1 MTLSIIILL
10 LIAARSVV
18 ITNQQSDWIDPHDMN
33 NGKDLFR
40 DNTEFLRPTQAQCE
54 TKLPSDCP
62 PTLSL
67 SHYKRLISLIL
78 NLVKLDEASS
88 YSGRLTLR
96 LSTADYK
103 FLLGFIRESGD
114 VENVVLLRKIEQV
127 MSRVMTKSRW
137 EHAADLLVT
146 WTDSLYFNFFNRTT
160 AITATCM
167 LVLVISYKLLKAS
180 FTIWLVMKC
189 LILLGWIVDFGFR
202 WMSLIQDAEINQM
215 ADMKRYESVPP
226 YCDPSKMNWFQY
238 LTYTISSDSEC
249 RRYHHTMHRNVFY
262 DVAPLQV
269 MSNQLGIIVYTPAI
283 YMGKAV
289 GTFVSGMLDSL
300 PWGVNVILLPV
311 LLLFTLVLI
320 CIILSFCTETSFG
333 LNLAYLIQFHF
344 GNRQR
349 EAIGDMLSGRN
360 LSAILNIAQRN
371 MIEDVS
377 PQTVNDQK
385 TEPCSCRDSTVGE
398 VEPKSPETK
407 PSEALPPLMPDA
419 AEGDVII

>member
-33 NGKDLFR
+33 NGKDFFR
-40 DNTEFLRPTQAQCE
+40 DNTEFVRPTQAQCE

-202 WMSLIQDAEINQM
+202 WMSLIQVFVLPTHVKLSIANC
-215 ADMKRYESVPP
+215 YG
-226 YCDPSKMNWFQY
+226 FLY
-238 LTYTISSDSEC
+238 LKTKEYI
-249 RRYHHTMHRNVFY
+249 
-262 DVAPLQV
+262 
-269 MSNQLGIIVYTPAI
+269 
-283 YMGKAV
+283 
-289 GTFVSGMLDSL
+289 
-300 PWGVNVILLPV
+300 
-311 LLLFTLVLI
+311 
-320 CIILSFCTETSFG
+320 TS
-333 LNLAYLIQFHF
+333 
-344 GNRQR
+344 
-349 EAIGDMLSGRN
+349 
-360 LSAILNIAQRN
+360 
-371 MIEDVS
+371 
-377 PQTVNDQK
+377 
-385 TEPCSCRDSTVGE
+385 CC
-398 VEPKSPETK
+398 
-407 PSEALPPLMPDA
+407 
-419 AEGDVII
+419 